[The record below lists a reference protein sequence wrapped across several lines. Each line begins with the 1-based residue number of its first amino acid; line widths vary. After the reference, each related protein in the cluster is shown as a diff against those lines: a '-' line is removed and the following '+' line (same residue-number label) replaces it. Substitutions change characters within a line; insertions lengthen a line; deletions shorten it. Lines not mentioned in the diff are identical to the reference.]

1 MYNAMLDRLPED
13 YNGWLI
19 RTDYRIGVQ
28 IQLCISDPELSERE
42 KTWAAL
48 HLLYGNGIPSDLQE
62 ALSGLSWFLSCGD
75 DAPAQEDGT
84 NEDPLYS
91 FDVDSAR
98 IVSGFKKAFG
108 VDISREKMHWF
119 EFVPML
125 GDLKDTAF
133 TSVINI
139 RDTDIS
145 EIDKKKRSEF
155 MRMKKRFALQGQSK
169 PYTEEEQAEIDE
181 FMELLK

>member
-42 KTWAAL
+42 KTWTAL
-48 HLLYGNGIPSDLQE
+48 HLLYGNGIPADLQE
-62 ALSGLSWFLSCGD
+62 ALSGLSWFLSCGS
-75 DAPAQEDGT
+75 DASPQEDGPA
-84 NEDPLYS
+84 EEPLYS
-91 FDVDSAR
+91 FDIDSAR
-98 IVSGFKKAFG
+98 IVSGFKKVFG
-108 VDISREKMHWF
+108 RDISREKMHWF

-133 TSVINI
+133 TSVIDI
-139 RDTDIS
+139 RGTDAS
-145 EIDKKKRSEF
+145 DIDKKRRSEF
-155 MRMKKRFALQGQSK
+155 LRMKKRFALPGRSAQ
-169 PYTEEEQAEIDE
+169 YTEEEQAEIDE
-181 FMELLK
+181 FMAMLK